1 MQPDRRELLLAG
13 NLNSL
18 LFKFSIPA
26 MVAMVV
32 NALYSVAGMI
42 SVGRGVGALAITALS
57 IILPVQLMQGFATIV
72 GFNYGGKLY
81 GKVKKVLTLP

>member
-1 MQPDRRELLLAG
+1 MQPDRRELLLTG

-32 NALYSVAGMI
+32 NALYSVVGMI
-42 SVGRGVGALAITALS
+42 FVGRGVGAIAITALS
-57 IILPVQLMQGFATIV
+57 IILPVHI
-72 GFNYGGKLY
+72 
-81 GKVKKVLTLP
+81 

>member
-1 MQPDRRELLLAG
+1 MQPDRRELLLTG

-32 NALYSVAGMI
+32 NALYIVVTMI
-42 SVGRGVGALAITALS
+42 FVGRGVGALAITALS
-57 IILPVQLMQGFATIV
+57 IILPIQLIIR
-72 GFNYGGKLY
+72 
-81 GKVKKVLTLP
+81 

>member
-26 MVAMVV
+26 MVAMLV
-32 NALYSVAGMI
+32 NALYSVVGMI
-42 SVGRGVGALAITALS
+42 FVGCGVGALAITALS
-57 IILPVQLMQGFATIV
+57 IILPVHI
-72 GFNYGGKLY
+72 
-81 GKVKKVLTLP
+81 